1 MKISKLFAIISLALV
16 LFSSTVLAVADFSVD
31 YVKVD
36 GVVAGSGSSV
46 FVERGTS
53 IPVEVYVRGRDAL
66 STDSSRSVAYDTR
79 VRAYIGGYEYGDV
92 QALSPIFEVESGT
105 VYPVRLV
112 LNVPYDL
119 EASDD
124 YTLNI
129 EVFDDDNT
137 IRSIYTLR
145 VQETRHLVRVFDT
158 IFNPVDNVQAG
169 QYLFATVRVE
179 NFGDNLEDTA
189 KVTLSVPS
197 LNLQTSQ
204 FVGDLIT
211 QQHLNAGGD
220 LINTRRVSATTNE
233 LALLVPENTPEGD
246 YNFVVT
252 VDYNRGYGSD
262 VKTYTMHVNGAT
274 PEVITETVNP
284 LTINVDSSAQKVN
297 QGQGAQFKFSVSNL
311 AQTAKTFEFEVTGA
325 SDWAA
330 FRVDPAIVTVQ
341 PNAVGEANIFVAPL
355 EGVEG
360 VKTLTVKVKS
370 NGNVL
375 AEKTLSVESVKVAS
389 GAETAKKVLAVI
401 FIVLLVVL
409 VVLAIAVIVKKLTED
424 KEEGGPVEGQTYY

>member
-424 KEEGGPVEGQTYY
+424 KEEGPVEGQTYY

>member
-297 QGQGAQFKFSVSNL
+297 QGQGAQFKFLVSNL

-409 VVLAIAVIVKKLTED
+409 VVLAIAVIVKKLT
-424 KEEGGPVEGQTYY
+424 